1 MVVNQDLPRPYVEPG
16 SRTEIIHARDYHATA
31 AAGTPSPLTK
41 QDHPHPPHWCFC
53 VAFSAALVSLDGSEE
68 TQVHAVHREDSAV
81 K

>member
-41 QDHPHPPHWCFC
+41 QDHPPPIGASVLHSRLLLFHWM
-53 VAFSAALVSLDGSEE
+53 G
-68 TQVHAVHREDSAV
+68 V
-81 K
+81 KKRRSMLCIEKTVL